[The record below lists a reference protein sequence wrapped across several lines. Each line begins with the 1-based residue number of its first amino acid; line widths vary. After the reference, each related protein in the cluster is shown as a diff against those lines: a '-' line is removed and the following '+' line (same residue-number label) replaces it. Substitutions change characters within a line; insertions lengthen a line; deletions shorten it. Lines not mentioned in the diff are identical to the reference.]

1 MRRPLPGWTL
11 AMRWTRARCGSLSF
25 AMPFH
30 STTTC
35 RVLMA
40 ILYSRGTFAKTGLG
54 QTSKGFV
61 KKRETFLQ
69 AQQQGGKPKPTA
81 SAGQNAELI
90 SLAKI
95 DQGSER
101 MLRGMRKR
109 SVSSHF
115 SIKRSYYQDR
125 LGTTIG
131 NRQKRLDF
139 SHRVFQGVQR
149 SGANEHFIHFDA
161 SKLD

>member
-35 RVLMA
+35 RVLPSYIQEEHLPRQA
-40 ILYSRGTFAKTGLG
+40 WDKHR
-54 QTSKGFV
+54 KGFV

-69 AQQQGGKPKPTA
+69 AQQQGAKPKPTA

-149 SGANEHFIHFDA
+149 SGANEHFIH
-161 SKLD
+161 STRRN